1 MSNPEIEGLL
11 EGFDTEVKRIRKTI
25 AQLCWYM
32 RGGVSYAELLE
43 LPLSEYKFFNEV
55 VEDNMK
61 LSKEA
66 NQIIL

>member
-1 MSNPEIEGLL
+1 MTTLKDMEKSQKELKHELMKI
-11 EGFDTEVKRIRKTI
+11 
-25 AQLCWYM
+25 CWYM